1 MVYAKIMRTILAAE
15 MLQFNQLLVE
25 TITTTLVAP
34 RPIFLCFQATGLH
47 GAIVQK
53 GSIVTYH

>member
-34 RPIFLCFQATGLH
+34 RPIFLCFQAT
-47 GAIVQK
+47 
-53 GSIVTYH
+53 